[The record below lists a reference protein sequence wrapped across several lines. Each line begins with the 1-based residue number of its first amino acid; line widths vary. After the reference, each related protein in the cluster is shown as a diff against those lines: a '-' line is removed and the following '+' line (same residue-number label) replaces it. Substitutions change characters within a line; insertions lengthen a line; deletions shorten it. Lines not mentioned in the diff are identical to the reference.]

1 MVFSIKMNKTNA
13 LMNEIFILIIMK
25 TIKTISNTSIFIII
39 TIKAS
44 YLKRPLKKI
53 KKKKVK

>member
-25 TIKTISNTSIFIII
+25 TIKTISNTSIVIII

>member
-1 MVFSIKMNKTNA
+1 MNKTNA
-13 LMNEIFILIIMK
+13 LMNKIFILIIMK
-25 TIKTISNTSIFIII
+25 TIKTISNTSIVIII